1 MTVAEQERFI
11 VDQMKK
17 VGSSGPGNPNKKE
30 ERFLSSCL
38 RSILEKKKRVRA
50 MLKRMDDQYLAA
62 FHIQRKSARE
72 LADEARKQH
81 FHDSLKKK
89 KRMTALLS

>member
-1 MTVAEQERFI
+1 MF
-11 VDQMKK
+11 K
-17 VGSSGPGNPNKKE
+17 
-30 ERFLSSCL
+30 
-38 RSILEKKKRVRA
+38 ILEKKKRVRA

-62 FHIQRKSARE
+62 FHIQRKRARE

-89 KRMTALLS
+89 RMTSLLS

>member
-1 MTVAEQERFI
+1 
-11 VDQMKK
+11 
-17 VGSSGPGNPNKKE
+17 
-30 ERFLSSCL
+30 
-38 RSILEKKKRVRA
+38 

-62 FHIQRKSARE
+62 FHIQRKRARE

-81 FHDSLKKK
+81 FHDSLNKK

>member
-1 MTVAEQERFI
+1 
-11 VDQMKK
+11 
-17 VGSSGPGNPNKKE
+17 
-30 ERFLSSCL
+30 
-38 RSILEKKKRVRA
+38 

-62 FHIQRKSARE
+62 FHIQRKRARE

-89 KRMTALLS
+89 RMTSLLS